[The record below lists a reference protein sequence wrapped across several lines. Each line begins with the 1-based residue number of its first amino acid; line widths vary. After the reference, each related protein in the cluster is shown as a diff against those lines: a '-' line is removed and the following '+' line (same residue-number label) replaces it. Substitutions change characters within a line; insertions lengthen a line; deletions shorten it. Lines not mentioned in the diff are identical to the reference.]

1 MEYLNHLKIDYTPIE
16 HKKKNIVTSLNS
28 VTFETFLKEIDTYEF
43 RVGTVPAGFE
53 HRADL
58 ISNLFY
64 ETPTLDWLIC
74 WYNNI
79 SDPFQQLNVGD
90 KIRIPLI

>member
-1 MEYLNHLKIDYTPIE
+1 MEYLNHLKIDYTIIE

-28 VTFETFLKEIDTYEF
+28 GTFETFLKETDTYEF
-43 RVGTVPAGFE
+43 KIGVVPAGFE

-79 SDPFQQLNVGD
+79 SDPFQQLNAGD
-90 KIRIPLI
+90 IIKIPLI